1 MWKKTTKRLLG
12 LLLLLCLMSGCGSI
26 NTSEQEADKEV
37 PQIAG
42 HFFEKE
48 ISFDYASGVQIYRY
62 QGGYSLICVKDGRQY
77 LLIPQDMEKPDT
89 ISADWIVLRQPL
101 DHIYMAA
108 TATAS
113 FFQAIDGVDTIS
125 MSSVEAKNWYVEEM
139 RQRMEAGRIT
149 FAGKYSQPDYERL
162 LQEHCSMAL
171 ESTMILHAPEVME
184 KLQEA
189 GIPVFVDYSSYEEH
203 PLGRLE
209 WVKVYGELLG
219 KSQEAENFFEEQ
231 KQTVEK
237 MERTSQEEK
246 TVAFFYCNSS
256 GGIVTRKTSD
266 YMPKLISLAGGTY
279 VFESLGEDNK
289 ASSSVNMTMEEFYA
303 AAREADYIIYNG
315 TIDEPLQSVEELI
328 EKNVLFRDFR
338 AVKEGQVYC
347 TNESVYQA
355 TDKMAMICRDINR
368 MLTQKDTDKMTF
380 LYHVKERTEE

>member
-1 MWKKTTKRLLG
+1 
-12 LLLLLCLMSGCGSI
+12 
-26 NTSEQEADKEV
+26 
-37 PQIAG
+37 
-42 HFFEKE
+42 
-48 ISFDYASGVQIYRY
+48 
-62 QGGYSLICVKDGRQY
+62 
-77 LLIPQDMEKPDT
+77 
-89 ISADWIVLRQPL
+89 
-101 DHIYMAA
+101 
-108 TATAS
+108 
-113 FFQAIDGVDTIS
+113 
-125 MSSVEAKNWYVEEM
+125 
-139 RQRMEAGRIT
+139 MEAGRIT

-347 TNESVYQA
+347 TNESIYQA